1 MAASKIRVARR
12 FLERRGY
19 APYPVFKLK
28 DEDTPD
34 LDSWR
39 EKPIVPDGEH
49 SELPGP
55 TEPDEDEETEL
66 DGQTGKWTR

>member
-1 MAASKIRVARR
+1 MRYLKLARRVAQRH
-12 FLERRGY
+12 LERQGF
-19 APYPVFKLK
+19 APYPVMNLH

-39 EKPIVPDGEH
+39 EKAVVPDDDH
-49 SELPGP
+49 SEIPG
-55 TEPDEDEETEL
+55 DEDEEDEKL